1 MAVVMDKSGEE
12 AEYETERFAEKFWW
26 RCLCIS
32 VR

>member
-12 AEYETERFAEKFWW
+12 TKYETERFVEKFWW
-26 RCLCIS
+26 RCLCVS